1 MESAEGVWLDS
12 WRLHIRST
20 IADISPPGR
29 LFVFFHEPRKD
40 QRTGGGVGILVS
52 DQFETDIH
60 SLPSFETFEAIFA
73 SIGNNSFSGSL
84 SVCIGFKTVQGNF

>member
-1 MESAEGVWLDS
+1 MAGLMEAAYTLNDSRYLTSWLF
-12 WRLHIRST
+12 
-20 IADISPPGR
+20 G
-29 LFVFFHEPRKD
+29 FFHEPRKD

-52 DQFETDIH
+52 DQFKTDIH

-84 SVCIGFKTVQGNF
+84 SACIGFKTVQVNF